1 MFLIRK
7 KSLKLLNIKNTVYLD
22 FLAMYDSE
30 DFLLNLKM
38 KFSLFDILLETLDNV
53 IKTKILKDIKSSD
66 DK

>member
-53 IKTKILKDIKSSD
+53 IKTKI
-66 DK
+66 